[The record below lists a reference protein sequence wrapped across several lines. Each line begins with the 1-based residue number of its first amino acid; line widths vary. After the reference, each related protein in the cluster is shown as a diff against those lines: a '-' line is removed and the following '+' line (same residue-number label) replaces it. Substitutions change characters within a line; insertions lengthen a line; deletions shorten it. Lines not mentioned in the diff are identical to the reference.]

1 MPAPSLVSVTR
12 RSLLPATCLALSVLA
27 AVAGE
32 YVLAD
37 LAGSPTLGGLTA
49 RTVALLAAAAFG
61 VLFLLTTAM
70 TFLSKDT
77 PVTTEPTLHDLDEDL
92 ARALDELE
100 SQPATGRRRG
110 KHAAEVPTEAA
121 AESERLAD
129 IITALKRAAAT
140 SAEGKAAAEA
150 QLGQV
155 RAELAEAHARLAA
168 APEAGGISQADIAAL
183 TAQIREEVQ
192 REALA
197 QVQDLNDRSERLTT
211 SLKDALARAE
221 AQAEQTR
228 TQAADERADL
238 IAAHVSEVAAV
249 REQATAAE
257 YERIK
262 IALLAVNRTHTD
274 VLDPMQREAVER
286 HQQRIIDAFAALDAE
301 HRNVVLPQVPMPRL
315 SAPAPTADVAVGV
328 EAEDS
333 EEQTAGRKRG
343 RLRLRR

>member
-27 AVAGE
+27 ALAGE
-32 YVLAD
+32 HVLAD
-37 LAGSPTLGGLTA
+37 MAGAPMLGGLTA
-49 RTVALLAAAAFG
+49 RAVALLAAAAFG

-77 PVTTEPTLHDLDEDL
+77 PVTTEPILHDLDEDL
-92 ARALDELE
+92 ARALDELDN
-100 SQPATGRRRG
+100 QTPAGRPRG
-110 KHAAEVPTEAA
+110 KHAADVPAADPNIERLMDLIAALRRTAATA
-121 AESERLAD
+121 AEA
-129 IITALKRAAAT
+129 
-140 SAEGKAAAEA
+140 KAAAEA
-150 QLGQV
+150 ELEQT
-155 RAELAEAHARLAA
+155 RAALAEANDRLVAA
-168 APEAGGISQADIAAL
+168 DQPGGISEADVAIL

-197 QVQDLNDRSERLTT
+197 QVKDLNERSERLTT
-211 SLKDALARAE
+211 SLKDGLARAE
-221 AQAEQTR
+221 EQVEQTK
-228 TQAADERADL
+228 AAAAEERADL
-238 IAAHVSEVAAV
+238 LAAHVAEVAAV

-286 HQQRIIDAFAALDAE
+286 HQQRITDAFASLDTD

-315 SAPAPTADVAVGV
+315 SAPAPTADLDATGETED
-328 EAEDS
+328 EAP
-333 EEQTAGRKRG
+333 QRKRG
-343 RLRLRR
+343 RLFGRR